1 KLTMSARSSLKKMSQ
16 AKGQSSGWA
25 AFDFKQRQKQGL
37 ESEVAQDPFP
47 AIASKRNSL
56 PQGEK
61 MLRNNHALLK
71 SFSSVLLPSINFP
84 AAKENGNNK
93 TMFLSGDSGGNHRSA
108 VPLKDATL
116 ATKKLKEQHCWA
128 ENSLIEDVLATVS
141 NDISK
146 ASTFLEAMASSV
158 NFEEH
163 IMASAVNSEDQNE
176 SIVPRSAALA
186 DIPCDK
192 ANKGLA
198 LENPTDL
205 APFGS
210 THSGHHK
217 DYDKDHEGGKTSLVQ
232 SFSGHEN
239 LRFNTGLLN
248 SVPVEPEWEEDD
260 VYLSHRMNA
269 LRVMRSASRHSK
281 GATNAFLRGDHC
293 SARQHSMKAQENLLT
308 AQRLN
313 AKAAKEIFSIRNS
326 ENDIWRLDLHGL
338 HASEAIEALQEYLH
352 RIESQGFLKGS
363 NGVKDED
370 GVVDLTSGSVNSMDK
385 RNLDKKQA
393 PVRLRS
399 SALEVITGI
408 GNHSRGQAALPTA
421 VRSFLNENGY
431 RFEEMRPGVLAVW
444 PKFRRS

>member
-1 KLTMSARSSLKKMSQ
+1 MSARSSLKKMSQ

-47 AIASKRNSL
+47 AIASIRNSL

-61 MLRNNHALLK
+61 LLRNNHALVK
-71 SFSSVLLPSINFP
+71 SFSSVLLPSNNFP

-116 ATKKLKEQHCWA
+116 AIKKLKEQHCWA

-146 ASTFLEAMASSV
+146 ASTFLEAMVLQSTLKNILWLLQSILKIKMNQLFLDQLLWLIFHVIRQIKASLQKIQRTLLLLV
-158 NFEEH
+158 LL
-163 IMASAVNSEDQNE
+163 ILV
-176 SIVPRSAALA
+176 I
-186 DIPCDK
+186 
-192 ANKGLA
+192 
-198 LENPTDL
+198 T
-205 APFGS
+205 
-210 THSGHHK
+210 
-217 DYDKDHEGGKTSLVQ
+217 KTMTKTMKVEILPY
-232 SFSGHEN
+232 
-239 LRFNTGLLN
+239 NTGLLN

-269 LRVMRSASRHSK
+269 LQVMRSASRHSK
-281 GATNAFLRGDHC
+281 GATNAFLRGDHF

-363 NGVKDED
+363 NGVKDKD